1 MRTLAPAKVNWTL
14 EVLGRRDDGFHE
26 VRTVMQAVDVC
37 DEVEATPAEE
47 LMVNIEG
54 AKETIEGDLVLAA
67 ARRLAEKVGEVSGA
81 ALRVRKRIPVSAG
94 LGGGSSDAGATLRL
108 LSRLWRLGMAQE
120 ELAVLAAGLSSD
132 ASFFLFGGTAL
143 AGGKGEQVTPL
154 PDAQEGWLVIVV
166 PPLRMAEKTR
176 RMYSSLRREEFTDGT
191 RTQDVVRWLEKGGAP
206 TAAMIYNVFERAAY
220 EVFAG
225 LDAYRRALLEAG
237 AGSVHLA
244 GSGPALF
251 CVASE
256 EGEARAIAADLR
268 APVAADVFVA
278 RTLSRSQ
285 STRVGS

>member
-26 VRTVMQAVDVC
+26 VQTVMQAVDVC

-47 LMVNIEG
+47 LAITIEG
-54 AKETIEGDLVLAA
+54 PERAIEGDLVAEA
-67 ARRLAEKVGEVSGA
+67 ARRLARKVGKVGGA
-81 ALRVRKRIPVSAG
+81 ALRVRKRIPLSAG

-108 LSRLWRLGMAQE
+108 LTRLWRLGMVEE

-132 ASFFLFGGTAL
+132 VSFFLFGGTAL
-143 AGGKGEQVTPL
+143 AGGRGERVTPL
-154 PDAQEGWLVIVV
+154 PDAPQAWLVIVV
-166 PPLRMAEKTR
+166 PPLRIPEKTR
-176 RMYSSLRREEFTDGT
+176 RMYASLRREEFSDGT
-191 RTQDVVRWLEKGGAP
+191 RTQEVVRWLEKGGAP

-220 EVFAG
+220 EVLAG

-256 EGEARAIAADLR
+256 EKEARGIAADLR
-268 APVAADVFVA
+268 VPAGADVFVA
-278 RTLSRSQ
+278 RTLSRSE
-285 STRVGS
+285 SVWVGS